1 MSVFNRN
8 EIIFRNEEISDKAD
22 IPVAQFEIQI
32 FCLNLQDHKHNTQFK
47 DCKIS
52 PLSSQKRV
60 LIMQH
65 PTFLVPI
72 SPDNFI
78 SSIFIPN
85 ILNALMIYCHDL
97 TNKKES
103 RNKTVVLPCRLN
115 VFSISC
121 VPEKPYSTSFAS
133 TFPPI

>member
-1 MSVFNRN
+1 MKLF
-8 EIIFRNEEISDKAD
+8 
-22 IPVAQFEIQI
+22 FETRKYQI
-32 FCLNLQDHKHNTQFK
+32 RRTYLLHNLKYRYFVWIYKITNTTPSLK
-47 DCKIS
+47 TVIKIS